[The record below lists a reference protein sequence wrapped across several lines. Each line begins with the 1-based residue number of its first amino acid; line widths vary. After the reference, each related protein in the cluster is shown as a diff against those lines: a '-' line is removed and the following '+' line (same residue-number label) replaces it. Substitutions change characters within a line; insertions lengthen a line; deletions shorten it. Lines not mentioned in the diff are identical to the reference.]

1 MSDKAL
7 KITYWIA
14 TSVFVVA
21 LSWSAIQYL
30 VEAPKMV
37 AAITGLGYPIY
48 FMKLLGVAK
57 LLGVVAIVIGRF
69 DTLKEWAYAGFTF
82 DLIAASVSHAASGD
96 PAWKAAVPLAFLALL
111 MVSYGAWKRLHGAVA
126 LPPERTPRKLRAYA
140 ASRA

>member
-7 KITYWIA
+7 KITYWVA

-37 AAITGLGYPIY
+37 ATITGLGYPVY

-69 DTLKEWAYAGFTF
+69 ETLKEWAYAGFAF
-82 DLIAASVSHAASGD
+82 DLIAASVSHVAMDD

-111 MVSYGAWKRLHGAVA
+111 MVSYAAWKRLHRAVA
-126 LPPERTPRKLRAYA
+126 LPPERTPRLRGYA
-140 ASRA
+140 PSRA

>member
-7 KITYWIA
+7 KITYWVA

-37 AAITGLGYPIY
+37 ATITGLGYPVY
-48 FMKLLGVAK
+48 FMKMLGVAK

-69 DTLKEWAYAGFTF
+69 ETLKEWAYAGFTF
-82 DLIAASVSHAASGD
+82 NLIAAAVSHVASSD
-96 PAWKAAVPLAFLALL
+96 PAWKAAVPLAFLATL
-111 MVSYGAWKRLHGAVA
+111 MVSYAAWKRLHGAVA
-126 LPPERTPRKLRAYA
+126 VPPDRSSGAHRAYVP
-140 ASRA
+140 SRA

>member
-1 MSDKAL
+1 MSEKAL
-7 KITYWIA
+7 KIIYWIA
-14 TSVFVVA
+14 TSVFVVG

-37 AAITGLGYPIY
+37 ATITGLGYPVY

-69 DTLKEWAYAGFTF
+69 ETLKEWAYAGFTF
-82 DLIAASVSHAASGD
+82 NLIAASVSHLASGD
-96 PAWKAAVPLAFLALL
+96 PAWKATVPLAFLAVL
-111 MVSYGAWKRLHGAVA
+111 MVSYAAWKRLHRAVA
-126 LPPERTPRKLRAYA
+126 IPPARAPKIRTYA